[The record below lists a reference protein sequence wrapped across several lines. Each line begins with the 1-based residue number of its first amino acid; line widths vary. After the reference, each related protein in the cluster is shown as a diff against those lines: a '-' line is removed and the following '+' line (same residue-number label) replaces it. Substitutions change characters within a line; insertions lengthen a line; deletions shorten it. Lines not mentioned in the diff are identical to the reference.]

1 MRAFLLRRLLHAV
14 FVTWGVV
21 TVVFFLVRLTG
32 DPTLFLVDQSAT
44 QEEIAHTRALL
55 GLDRPLA
62 VQYVDFLAGAVR
74 GDFGLSIRE
83 KRPAMRMV
91 LEHFWPATV
100 ELAAD
105 ALLLST
111 ALAVPLGVISATHR
125 GRAAD
130 HASRIASLFLQSMPS
145 FWLGVLS
152 FRVLAGVLGGPL
164 PAYGT
169 GTWRHLVLPAV
180 ALAAAPLAQNV
191 RLVRAGM
198 LEVLGQ
204 DYVRTARA
212 KGLAEPGVVYR
223 HALRNAALPV
233 ITVAGLSLGFML
245 SGALI
250 IETVFASPG
259 MGRLIVQAV
268 LGRDV
273 ASRLLHGARVSL
285 VVGFSAVLLAGVV
298 GVGLGLVS
306 GWYRG
311 WLDDLLMRLG
321 DVQLAF
327 PVLVLAVAVLA
338 VLGASVMNLIL
349 VLGVTGWITYARIV
363 RGEVLTLR
371 ERDFV
376 AAARALGADDAWI
389 LRRHLLPNVLP
400 PITVVATFSVAR
412 TIIAEASLSFLGLG
426 IPAPE
431 PSWGAMLDEGR
442 HYITT
447 GWWLALFPGLAIL
460 LLVLGINLVGDW
472 LRDVLDPRLERGL

>member
-1 MRAFLLRRLLHAV
+1 MRRI
-14 FVTWGVV
+14 
-21 TVVFFLVRLTG
+21 
-32 DPTLFLVDQSAT
+32 DS
-44 QEEIAHTRALL
+44 
-55 GLDRPLA
+55 LA
-62 VQYVDFLAGAVR
+62 LAGALV
-74 GDFGLSIRE
+74 
-83 KRPAMRMV
+83 V
-91 LEHFWPATV
+91 
-100 ELAAD
+100 LAAVVV
-105 ALLLST
+105 AVAAP
-111 ALAVPLGVISATHR
+111 ALAPGDPIKNSLLDRLTPPTWGGEHPLGT
-125 GRAAD
+125 D
-130 HASRIASLFLQSMPS
+130 
-145 FWLGVLS
+145 
-152 FRVLAGVLGGPL
+152 
-164 PAYGT
+164 T
-169 GTWRHLVLPAV
+169 
-180 ALAAAPLAQNV
+180 
-191 RLVRAGM
+191 
-198 LEVLGQ
+198 
-204 DYVRTARA
+204 
-212 KGLAEPGVVYR
+212 
-223 HALRNAALPV
+223 
-233 ITVAGLSLGFML
+233 
-245 SGALI
+245 
-250 IETVFASPG
+250 
-259 MGRLIVQAV
+259 

-285 VVGFSAVLLAGVV
+285 LVGFSAVLLAGASGVV
-298 GVGLGLVS
+298 LGLVS

-311 WLDDLLMRLG
+311 WLDDVLMRLG

-338 VLGASVMNLIL
+338 VLGASVVNLIL

-426 IPAPE
+426 IPAPA

-442 HYITT
+442 NYITT

>member
-1 MRAFLLRRLLHAV
+1 MRRI
-14 FVTWGVV
+14 
-21 TVVFFLVRLTG
+21 
-32 DPTLFLVDQSAT
+32 D
-44 QEEIAHTRALL
+44 
-55 GLDRPLA
+55 
-62 VQYVDFLAGAVR
+62 
-74 GDFGLSIRE
+74 
-83 KRPAMRMV
+83 
-91 LEHFWPATV
+91 
-100 ELAAD
+100 
-105 ALLLST
+105 
-111 ALAVPLGVISATHR
+111 ALAVAGALVVV
-125 GRAAD
+125 AA
-130 HASRIASLFLQSMPS
+130 I
-145 FWLGVLS
+145 V
-152 FRVLAGVLGGPL
+152 
-164 PAYGT
+164 
-169 GTWRHLVLPAV
+169 
-180 ALAAAPLAQNV
+180 LAAAAPALAPADPIKNALLERLSPPTWGREHPL
-191 RLVRAGM
+191 GT
-198 LEVLGQ
+198 
-204 DYVRTARA
+204 DT
-212 KGLAEPGVVYR
+212 
-223 HALRNAALPV
+223 
-233 ITVAGLSLGFML
+233 
-245 SGALI
+245 
-250 IETVFASPG
+250 
-259 MGRLIVQAV
+259 

-311 WLDDLLMRLG
+311 WLDDLLMRVG

-327 PVLVLAVAVLA
+327 PVLVLAVGVLA
-338 VLGASVMNLIL
+338 VLGASLLNLIV

-376 AAARALGADDAWI
+376 AAARALGASDAWI
-389 LRRHLLPNVLP
+389 VSRHLLPNVLP

-442 HYITT
+442 NYITT

>member
-1 MRAFLLRRLLHAV
+1 MRRID
-14 FVTWGVV
+14 T
-21 TVVFFLVRLTG
+21 
-32 DPTLFLVDQSAT
+32 
-44 QEEIAHTRALL
+44 
-55 GLDRPLA
+55 LA
-62 VQYVDFLAGAVR
+62 VAGALV
-74 GDFGLSIRE
+74 
-83 KRPAMRMV
+83 V
-91 LEHFWPATV
+91 
-100 ELAAD
+100 
-105 ALLLST
+105 
-111 ALAVPLGVISATHR
+111 AVTIV
-125 GRAAD
+125 
-130 HASRIASLFLQSMPS
+130 
-145 FWLGVLS
+145 
-152 FRVLAGVLGGPL
+152 
-164 PAYGT
+164 
-169 GTWRHLVLPAV
+169 
-180 ALAAAPLAQNV
+180 LAAAAPALAPGDPIKNALLERLTPPTWGREHPL
-191 RLVRAGM
+191 GT
-198 LEVLGQ
+198 
-204 DYVRTARA
+204 DT
-212 KGLAEPGVVYR
+212 
-223 HALRNAALPV
+223 
-233 ITVAGLSLGFML
+233 
-245 SGALI
+245 
-250 IETVFASPG
+250 
-259 MGRLIVQAV
+259 

-311 WLDDLLMRLG
+311 WLDDLLMRVG

-327 PVLVLAVAVLA
+327 PVLVLAVGVLA
-338 VLGASVMNLIL
+338 VLGASLLNLIL

-376 AAARALGADDAWI
+376 AAARALGASDAWI
-389 LRRHLLPNVLP
+389 VSRHLLPNVLP

-442 HYITT
+442 NYITT